1 VSRLLGK
8 RKELFLLPSVVVQRP
23 IKRKMNFTPTVSL
36 RARKSSK
43 STKMGQIQ
51 LIMGPMFSG
60 KTTELIRRLKRY
72 QIARYECLIVKYA
85 DDDRYDDEGIATHD
99 RQSLKAT
106 KAKTL
111 MSKLRSKLDDYDV
124 IGVDEGQFFPDL
136 VEFCEYA
143 AEQGKIVMVSALDGT
158 YQRQGFPAI
167 ISLIPLA
174 EHVVK
179 LTAVCMLCFGEGAF
193 TKRISNDQGVEVI
206 GGADKYMAVCRACFK
221 SPVNIPASPRQPL
234 KPVLHLH
241 NTESEAGEEVPVKKA
256 LFDETATKNGGPCS
270 GPLAVAS
277 IDESGQENQTKE
289 NTA

>member
-1 VSRLLGK
+1 
-8 RKELFLLPSVVVQRP
+8 
-23 IKRKMNFTPTVSL
+23 MNFTPTVSL

-85 DDDRYDDEGIATHD
+85 DDVRYDDKGIATHD
-99 RQSLKAT
+99 KQSLKAT

-111 MSKLRSKLDDYDV
+111 ESLRGKLDDYDV

-136 VEFCEYA
+136 VDFCEYA
-143 AEQGKIVMVSALDGT
+143 AEQGKIVLVAALDGT

-167 ISLIPLA
+167 LNIIPLA

-193 TKRISNDQGVEVI
+193 TKRISNDEGVEVI

-221 SPVNIPASPRQPL
+221 SPINIPASPRQPL
-234 KPVLHLH
+234 QPV
-241 NTESEAGEEVPVKKA
+241 NAPNNARIDDEVPIKKA
-256 LFDETATKNGGPCS
+256 LFETPSTPGLVSGKVVPCS
-270 GPLAVAS
+270 
-277 IDESGQENQTKE
+277 K
-289 NTA
+289 

>member
-1 VSRLLGK
+1 MGDLESLLSFESCGCVTCAVSVWMLISIGQVLSRILGK
-8 RKELFLLPSVVVQRP
+8 RRELFLCLPPVVVQRP
-23 IKRKMNFTPTVSL
+23 IKREMNFTPTVSL

-143 AEQGKIVMVSALDGT
+143 AEQVKNVVSVCVSVCSRGPHTGDAMHQTQTFGT
-158 YQRQGFPAI
+158 LEYLYAYANSSMENLHTTPQVQ
-167 ISLIPLA
+167 
-174 EHVVK
+174 E
-179 LTAVCMLCFGEGAF
+179 LT
-193 TKRISNDQGVEVI
+193 
-206 GGADKYMAVCRACFK
+206 
-221 SPVNIPASPRQPL
+221 
-234 KPVLHLH
+234 
-241 NTESEAGEEVPVKKA
+241 VPVR
-256 LFDETATKNGGPCS
+256 PRPR
-270 GPLAVAS
+270 PLEES
-277 IDESGQENQTKE
+277 ISHLLHGHQISHLT
-289 NTA
+289 TSYSHPFSS